1 MRNVVTLLLLPMLCA
16 FQVDASTQH
25 QSLRFS
31 KHVHEQCGIAVIDN
45 AGELNFGQRYEG
57 QALRFKLTSNRKGGR
72 VLLKLVHFD
81 LGSFEPVA
89 DRSQVHF
96 RVDGAFRHQGDV
108 DFWQQ
113 GVELQADVLRDYPE
127 VTVSARIDLQDY
139 SAPAGEHYIN
149 MEWGIECY

>member
-1 MRNVVTLLLLPMLCA
+1 
-16 FQVDASTQH
+16 
-25 QSLRFS
+25 
-31 KHVHEQCGIAVIDN
+31 
-45 AGELNFGQRYEG
+45 
-57 QALRFKLTSNRKGGR
+57 
-72 VLLKLVHFD
+72 
-81 LGSFEPVA
+81 
-89 DRSQVHF
+89 
-96 RVDGAFRHQGDV
+96 VDGAFRHQGDV